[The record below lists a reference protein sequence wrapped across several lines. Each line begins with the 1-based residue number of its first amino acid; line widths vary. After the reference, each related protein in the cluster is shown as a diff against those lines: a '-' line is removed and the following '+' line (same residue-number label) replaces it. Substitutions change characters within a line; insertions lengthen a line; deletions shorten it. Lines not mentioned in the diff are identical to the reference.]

1 MASILPHL
9 ARVPHRVVVPW
20 STADLTQPVA
30 SARTAV
36 TDHRTAASLLTQ
48 AAASRVIG
56 VRLDLRIVAGVD
68 FFQAIQ
74 SIVAKGPIAFVRA
87 GHGGDV
93 AHIVGAEIIVQGGA
107 TDSVRPALLVPGFV
121 QRLAVAGS

>member
-74 SIVAKGPIAFVRA
+74 SIVAKGPIA
-87 GHGGDV
+87 
-93 AHIVGAEIIVQGGA
+93 HIVGAEIIVQGGA
-107 TDSVRPALLVPGFV
+107 TDSVRPILLIPGFA